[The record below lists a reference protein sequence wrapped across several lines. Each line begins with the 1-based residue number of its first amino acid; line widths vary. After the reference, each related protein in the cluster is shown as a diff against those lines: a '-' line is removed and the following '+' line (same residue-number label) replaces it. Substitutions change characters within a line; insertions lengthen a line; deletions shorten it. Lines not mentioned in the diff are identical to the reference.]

1 MSNKQYAGTYPL
13 SDLTSVSSKIILEP
27 SDNVN
32 SVRAIVSTF
41 KKNNSQ
47 LGWELKVVKDHFTNQ
62 MMILRTK

>member
-13 SDLTSVSSKIILEP
+13 SDLTSVGSKIILEP

>member
-13 SDLTSVSSKIILEP
+13 IDLTSVGSKIILEP

-41 KKNNSQ
+41 KKNNSH
-47 LGWELKVVKDHFTNQ
+47 LGWEIKVVKDHFTNQ

>member
-13 SDLTSVSSKIILEP
+13 GDLTSVGSKIILEP